1 MGIQIDSNTISNG
14 VQMAKNLTQV
24 AANLTKGNP
33 KPPQEKPKQE
43 TTNQPHTQTV
53 EVKVGDQGGTQKPV
67 IIKEKPETH
76 VHKHFPDNRELSD
89 RECAVRELELKMDD
103 AYRTKELEWR
113 IRLEEEARR
122 DRKEREEREAKER
135 ERRQEKAR
143 KSRRRAAIAMGA
155 VGVVTVG
162 ALAYCLYTD
171 SRNPGGKRLFI
182 PAPKVTITAA
192 PISAEGEV
200 K

>member
-1 MGIQIDSNTISNG
+1 
-14 VQMAKNLTQV
+14 
-24 AANLTKGNP
+24 
-33 KPPQEKPKQE
+33 
-43 TTNQPHTQTV
+43 
-53 EVKVGDQGGTQKPV
+53 
-67 IIKEKPETH
+67 
-76 VHKHFPDNRELSD
+76 
-89 RECAVRELELKMDD
+89 MDD

-182 PAPKVTITAA
+182 PAPNTAA